1 MLDPKKLL
9 NDFLGTKVPG
19 SEGSIRDKAGQAADL
34 AKKNPLAT
42 GAIVAVLLGTGAG
55 RALTGSALKLGGL
68 AAIGGLAYTAYKN
81 YQAGKAPGET
91 VATGKEPAIL
101 EAPKDSGFNPEDIE
115 QGEVEFALV
124 LVRAMIA
131 AARAD
136 GHIDDAERAKI
147 HERLQMSGLNSD
159 ATEFIDN
166 ELARPVDVDSFVK
179 AAKTDPQKV
188 ELYTA
193 SRVAINPDNRAE
205 RGYLDLLAG
214 RLGLKDDLVAH
225 IEATVAKM
233 I

>member
-9 NDFLGTKVPG
+9 NDFLGTQVPG
-19 SEGSIRDKAGQAADL
+19 TQGSVRDKANDAVDL

-81 YQAGKAPGET
+81 YQAGKSPTET
-91 VATGKEPAIL
+91 VATGGEPEVL
-101 EAPKDSGFNPEDIE
+101 PAPKDSGFHPDDIAH
-115 QGEVEFALV
+115 GEVEFALV

-147 HERLQMSGLNSD
+147 HERLTMSGLNSD
-159 ATEFIDN
+159 ATEFIDA
-166 ELARPVDVDSFVK
+166 ELSNPVDVDAFVK
-179 AAKTDPQKV
+179 AAKSEPQKV

-193 SRVAINPDNRAE
+193 SRVAIDPQTRAE
-205 RGYLDLLAG
+205 RGYLDMLAG
-214 RLGLKDDLVAH
+214 RLGLKDDLVDH
-225 IEATVAKM
+225 IESTVSKM
-233 I
+233 V